1 MVCYPLPAVGER
13 FPFLSTQMPKL
24 ESNLASGEV
33 ERYRAI
39 LEAIAFTEKYA
50 YDLLEKAG
58 ASISSQIFTVGGGGK
73 SNLLSQIRATVMNKP
88 VVIMAKSGSD
98 IGAAMLAYASH
109 NAQDNDLAKAL
120 SEINIAQTNIFT
132 PQDDQRA
139 ELARN
144 YQSFLELTAKYKG

>member
-1 MVCYPLPAVGER
+1 
-13 FPFLSTQMPKL
+13 
-24 ESNLASGEV
+24 
-33 ERYRAI
+33 
-39 LEAIAFTEKYA
+39 
-50 YDLLEKAG
+50 
-58 ASISSQIFTVGGGGK
+58 
-73 SNLLSQIRATVMNKP
+73 MNKP